1 MSVDVTVEVEIDRP
15 REIVAAY
22 ASNPDNIR
30 NWYANIDAVSWL
42 TDPPLQIGS
51 RVSFAARFLGRKL
64 EYTYEI
70 VELVPAERLVMRT
83 AEGPFP
89 MQTCYTWTSTPQGTT
104 RMSLRNSG
112 KLNGFSLWLA
122 PFMRIAIRRATHK
135 DLQLLKRIL
144 EDSAQRAD

>member
-30 NWYANIDAVSWL
+30 NWYANIEAVAWL
-42 TDPPLQIGS
+42 TDPPAQIGS

-83 AEGPFP
+83 AKGPFP
-89 MQTCYTWTSTPQGTT
+89 IQTCYTWASTPQGTT

-112 KLNGFSLWLA
+112 KPKGFSLWLA
-122 PFMRIAIRRATHK
+122 PFMRMAIGRATHK
-135 DLQLLKRIL
+135 DLQPLKRIL
-144 EDSAQRAD
+144 EDSSQRAD